1 MAVDDYLR
9 SVRRRDWE
17 ELESGTL
24 RLAMVGLGWWTR
36 EQAIPAVADSKF
48 CETTV
53 VVSSSREKAES
64 VADEAETDTIAATVT
79 YDEFVDGAATD
90 EYDAVYVCTP
100 NAYHLPYVEAAAD
113 HGKAVLC
120 EKPVEATVERAE
132 ELVAAAGD
140 ADVPLMV
147 AYRMQTDPQ
156 VRRMREL
163 LRDGAVGD
171 PVAVHGH
178 MGQQMLDVVS
188 EDPDQWRLDP
198 DLAGYGATVMDLGIY
213 PLNTARFV
221 LDADPTSATAQMHS
235 ENRAFGDVPD
245 QHATFTVEFDD
256 GTYAAC
262 TASQHSHL
270 SGHFRVVGTDGE
282 LILEPAF
289 LGQTPQ
295 TLSLRQP
302 DGREVVV
309 DDGRRDL
316 MGDEMTEE
324 FDYFADRVLR
334 GVAPSPDGEHA
345 LVDMRAL
352 AAIYEAAERGERVS
366 VE

>member
-1 MAVDDYLR
+1 MTIDDYLR
-9 SVRRRDWE
+9 DVRRRDWE

-24 RLAMVGLGWWTR
+24 RIAMVGLGWWTR
-36 EQAIPAVADSKF
+36 EQAIPAVGESKF

-53 VVSSSREKAES
+53 AVSSSHEKAES
-64 VADEAETDTIAATVT
+64 VADEVDTVEAAVT
-79 YDEFVDGAATD
+79 YDEFEDGAATD
-90 EYDAVYVCTP
+90 EYDVVYVCTP

-120 EKPVEATVERAE
+120 EKPVEATLDRAE
-132 ELVAAAGD
+132 ELVAAVED

-163 LRDGAVGD
+163 VREGAVGD

-178 MGQQMLDVVS
+178 MGQQLLDVVS
-188 EDPDQWRLDP
+188 GDPDQWRLDP

-221 LDADPTSATAQMHS
+221 LDADPVSVTAQMHS
-235 ENRAFGDVPD
+235 EDEAFRKVPD
-245 QHATFTVEFDD
+245 QHATFSIEFDD

-262 TASQHSHL
+262 TASQHAHS
-270 SGHFRVVGTDGE
+270 SGHLRIVGTEGE
-282 LILEPAF
+282 LTLEPAF

-295 TLSLRQP
+295 TLSLRVA
-302 DGREVVV
+302 DGRDLEI
-309 DDGRRDL
+309 DDGRREL

-334 GVAPSPDGEHA
+334 DVAPSPDGDHA

-352 AAIYEAAERGERVS
+352 AAIYEAAETGETVT
-366 VE
+366 VA